1 MKTRFAINSDSLP
14 QIILIGGPTAS
25 GKTRLA
31 IDLAK
36 QLDTEIINADSRQ
49 IYKEMNIGVARPS
62 LEELA
67 EVPHHLIASHSIHQP
82 VNAWQFAQEARQII
96 DNLLLSKKHVVVCGG
111 TGLYMDALMNGLD
124 ELPAIPRELRDELN
138 TIAQSE
144 NGLATLVKRLEQ
156 TDSSASQWVDLQNP
170 ARVIRSIELV
180 ETTGKS
186 LEQLRQSADTPPNP
200 IAYSWGCFA
209 IDLPRETLYNRINFR
224 VDQMILDGFLGEAKA
239 LFEFKELNTLK
250 TVGYSELFDFFE
262 GKFELDSAIDLIK
275 QKTRNYA
282 KRQITWFNHHLN
294 TQWIN
299 P

>member
-1 MKTRFAINSDSLP
+1 M
-14 QIILIGGPTAS
+14 
-25 GKTRLA
+25 
-31 IDLAK
+31 
-36 QLDTEIINADSRQ
+36 
-49 IYKEMNIGVARPS
+49 
-62 LEELA
+62 
-67 EVPHHLIASHSIHQP
+67 
-82 VNAWQFAQEARQII
+82 
-96 DNLLLSKKHVVVCGG
+96 
-111 TGLYMDALMNGLD
+111 
-124 ELPAIPRELRDELN
+124 
-138 TIAQSE
+138 
-144 NGLATLVKRLEQ
+144 VKRLEQ

-209 IDLPRETLYNRINFR
+209 IDLPRETLYNRINLR

-239 LFEFKELNTLK
+239 LFEFRASTALK